1 MDIGDV
7 KFNEFG
13 KDINKDIEK
22 FCNGFGGIG
31 VRPIP
36 PPKDKLSRSEKKR
49 LIKYGDTEGIK
60 GTPTLDDFIHIY
72 TLSFVKALDKAEV
85 GKEKVIEIM
94 EQVYETS
101 QCMIERYIDVRDVET
116 MCRNVYGIDFVADVR
131 KRIFVDGNKLIK
143 G

>member
-7 KFNEFG
+7 KFNELG

-49 LIKYGDTEGIK
+49 FIKYGDTQGPK
-60 GTPTLDDFIHIY
+60 STPTLNDFIHIY
-72 TLSFVKALDKAEV
+72 TLSYVMALDKAEIC
-85 GKEKVIEIM
+85 KEKVLEIM

-101 QCMIERYIDVRDVET
+101 QCMLEGYINIRDVET
-116 MCRNVYGIDFVADVR
+116 MCRDVYGIDFVADVR
-131 KRIFVDGNKLIK
+131 KRIYVNGDKLIK
-143 G
+143 T